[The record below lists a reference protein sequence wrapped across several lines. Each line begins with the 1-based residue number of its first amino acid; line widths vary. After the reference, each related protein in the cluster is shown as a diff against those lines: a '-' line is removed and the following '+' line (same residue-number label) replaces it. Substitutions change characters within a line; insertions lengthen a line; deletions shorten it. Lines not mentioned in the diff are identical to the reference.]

1 MPTGRDADLVSR
13 TLETASIE
21 AEVCAKAEQ
30 LPDAIAEGA
39 GVVLLAQEALSKTAM
54 ADLVACLGRQ
64 PSWSDLPFVI
74 LTTGGRV
81 TESNVRHASSLEVL
95 GNVTLLERPVRPQTI
110 LSATRAAL
118 RARARQYDI
127 LGRQESLRRANADLE
142 QFAYS
147 ASHDLKEPLR
157 NISIYSELL
166 ELRYG
171 KLLNGEGHDH
181 LEIIRSGAKRME
193 LLLQDLLSYIQVA
206 GAADNGQLELTNAN
220 IVLGKVLSNL
230 EMAIRESDA
239 VVTSDSLPSVRISD
253 VHLQQLLQ
261 NLISN
266 ALKYRSERRP
276 RVHLSAE
283 RTDTHWVIAVKDNGI
298 GIAKQY
304 SERIFGIFKR
314 LHGTERYAGNGI
326 GLAICQR
333 IVERYGGRIWVES
346 EPGEGS
352 TFYFTLKI

>member
-1 MPTGRDADLVSR
+1 M
-13 TLETASIE
+13 E
-21 AEVCAKAEQ
+21 
-30 LPDAIAEGA
+30 
-39 GVVLLAQEALSKTAM
+39 
-54 ADLVACLGRQ
+54 DLVACLSRQ
-64 PSWSDLPFVI
+64 PTWSDLPFII

-81 TESNVRHASSLEVL
+81 TESNLRHASTLEAL

-110 LSATRAAL
+110 LSATRSAL

-171 KLLNGEGHDH
+171 PVLNGEGHAH
-181 LEIIRSGAKRME
+181 LEVIRSGAKRME

-206 GAADNGQLELTNAN
+206 GASDGGPVELTNAN
-220 IVLGKVLSNL
+220 IVFGKVLSNL
-230 EMAIRESDA
+230 DAAIRETEA
-239 VVTSDSLPSVRISD
+239 VVTSDSLPCVRISD

-261 NLISN
+261 NLIGN
-266 ALKYRSERRP
+266 ALKYRSERKP
-276 RVHLSAE
+276 RVHLSAQAGE
-283 RTDTHWVIAVKDNGI
+283 THWLLSVKDNGI

-304 SERIFGIFKR
+304 AERIFGIFKR

-346 EPGEGS
+346 EPGIGS
-352 TFYFTLKI
+352 TFFLTLKV